1 MMDLRQHMF
10 VNHVPPHNIQ
20 ELDQILSE
28 LKREI
33 KFFSHLKFKLWIN
46 KHSLLIKKR
55 LGFPYRVQTKS
66 IGSCKKKSFR
76 KILEPYNSKDI
87 MNTVKHFLDELLEE
101 PNSSIDLHQASEWSD
116 FDFVDRFLD
125 QTEMDFMIYKMK

>member
-33 KFFSHLKFKLWIN
+33 KFFFPFEIQIMDKQTFLINQKGLGSHTEYKQNQLEAAR
-46 KHSLLIKKR
+46 KR
-55 LGFPYRVQTKS
+55 VLG
-66 IGSCKKKSFR
+66 
-76 KILEPYNSKDI
+76 KILEPYKDLK
-87 MNTVKHFLDELLEE
+87 T
-101 PNSSIDLHQASEWSD
+101 S
-116 FDFVDRFLD
+116 
-125 QTEMDFMIYKMK
+125 